1 MINRSLRLG
10 TIQAHKINVE
20 FSLDVFRFL
29 FNGKGRRPDKGRGM
43 LYGKEYFDKQY
54 FGEDWWI
61 SHDKLGNGC
70 CVDFPLRI
78 NVTVKFEP
86 KSYVKHS
93 NGRLVEKAR
102 SFCELLHVTVLK
114 IRC

>member
-1 MINRSLRLG
+1 MTSLV
-10 TIQAHKINVE
+10 T
-20 FSLDVFRFL
+20 D
-29 FNGKGRRPDKGRGM
+29 
-43 LYGKEYFDKQY
+43 
-54 FGEDWWI
+54 
-61 SHDKLGNGC
+61 

-93 NGRLVEKAR
+93 NGRLVER
-102 SFCELLHVTVLK
+102 LDLFVHVTVLK